1 MNSRLIRLVPLAGV
15 VFAVLEVAGNLSIGK
30 FPDGDS
36 PIAKLIANDSV
47 HHAGIV
53 RGGFILHW
61 AALFLAFFA
70 AALWARIR
78 SGGVHPLIAGAALL
92 GAAVT
97 VAAELAGAGVYSTLG
112 FIGDKHTIAPATL
125 QAVHLSGA
133 GGGPISGDGGLAIL
147 LLAIAAA
154 GLAGH
159 AFPRWLTWSA
169 LPLGLLQLTPVGFF
183 AEVVF
188 LLWAVAA
195 SIYMTVRPAPEASE
209 TRHGT
214 DLAPAGLDDPVHG

>member
-1 MNSRLIRLVPLAGV
+1 MTTRLIRLVPLAGV
-15 VFAVLEVAGNLSIGK
+15 VFAVLEVVGNLSIGK

-36 PIAKLIANDSV
+36 PIAKLVANDSV
-47 HHAGIV
+47 HHAGIA

-70 AALWARIR
+70 AALWSRIR
-78 SGGVHPLIAGAALL
+78 SSDVHPLIAGAALL

-97 VAAELAGAGVYSTLG
+97 VAAEFAGAGVYSTLG

-125 QAVHLSGA
+125 QAVHTGA

-169 LPLGLLQLTPVGFF
+169 LPLGLLQLTPVSYF
-183 AEVVF
+183 AGVVF

-195 SIYMTVRPAPEASE
+195 SIYMTVRPAPEAND
-209 TRHGT
+209 TRHGSG
-214 DLAPAGLDDPVHG
+214 LGPAGLDDPVHG